1 MTAEPDQQFVELLAE
16 FLRENRATLHG
27 LAATDRSVEIR
38 IAALDAA
45 SRVHQR
51 VSSPSGGMFTT
62 TADSDVIASAVS
74 YERYLRTGE

>member
-1 MTAEPDQQFVELLAE
+1 MIHPLTEDTIGRRNANGVK
-16 FLRENRATLHG
+16 
-27 LAATDRSVEIR
+27 IR

-62 TADSDVIASAVS
+62 TA
-74 YERYLRTGE
+74 YERYLRTGEIGS